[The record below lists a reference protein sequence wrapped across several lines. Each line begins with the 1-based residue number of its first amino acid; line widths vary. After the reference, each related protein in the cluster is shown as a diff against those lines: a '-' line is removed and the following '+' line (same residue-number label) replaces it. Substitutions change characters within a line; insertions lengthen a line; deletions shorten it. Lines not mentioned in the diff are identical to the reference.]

1 MKEDLVLPLTPRSC
15 NCQKRS
21 QLVKKL
27 NDSDHQSST
36 SPLMEGTPTIKSKKK
51 LLQIID
57 TTLLKCYLH
66 VSCRSM
72 PAPYP
77 QTLEIFQGTLWVTS
91 TTKSKVLDEGEL
103 VAFA

>member
-1 MKEDLVLPLTPRSC
+1 VGWRNPWPFAVKISFDVL
-15 NCQKRS
+15 QKRS

-66 VSCRSM
+66 VSFCLTWRPFIYHASSVG
-72 PAPYP
+72 
-77 QTLEIFQGTLWVTS
+77 ISG
-91 TTKSKVLDEGEL
+91 
-103 VAFA
+103 

>member
-1 MKEDLVLPLTPRSC
+1 MTKEEITLALTARFWPL
-15 NCQKRS
+15 QKRS

-66 VSCRSM
+66 VSALLPWTCEKCKRE
-72 PAPYP
+72 
-77 QTLEIFQGTLWVTS
+77 LIGVGT
-91 TTKSKVLDEGEL
+91 GGCH
-103 VAFA
+103 

>member
-1 MKEDLVLPLTPRSC
+1 MEVFETIPGGRSSDKGRLVLALVPHFWPL
-15 NCQKRS
+15 QKRS

-27 NDSDHQSST
+27 NDADHQSST

-66 VSCRSM
+66 VSSLSTWI
-72 PAPYP
+72 PTIP
-77 QTLEIFQGTLWVTS
+77 QS
-91 TTKSKVLDEGEL
+91 
-103 VAFA
+103 A

>member
-1 MKEDLVLPLTPRSC
+1 M
-15 NCQKRS
+15 
-21 QLVKKL
+21 KKL

-66 VSCRSM
+66 VSFLGCFSVSTHFVYCKFREN
-72 PAPYP
+72 
-77 QTLEIFQGTLWVTS
+77 TLEICLSVPFLFADKCSACGTVATS
-91 TTKSKVLDEGEL
+91 GKQSLPY
-103 VAFA
+103 

>member
-1 MKEDLVLPLTPRSC
+1 MKEDLALALTPSFC
-15 NCQKRS
+15 HFQKRS

-66 VSCRSM
+66 VSCHSTPALTLM
-72 PAPYP
+72 P
-77 QTLEIFQGTLWVTS
+77 
-91 TTKSKVLDEGEL
+91 
-103 VAFA
+103 

>member
-1 MKEDLVLPLTPRSC
+1 
-15 NCQKRS
+15 
-21 QLVKKL
+21 LVKKL

-66 VSCRSM
+66 VSGCSM
-72 PAPYP
+72 PAPYSDSRDVP
-77 QTLEIFQGTLWVTS
+77 GSSVG
-91 TTKSKVLDEGEL
+91 DEHY
-103 VAFA
+103 

>member
-1 MKEDLVLPLTPRSC
+1 MPHSRPR
-15 NCQKRS
+15 QKRS

-66 VSCRSM
+66 VSS
-72 PAPYP
+72 
-77 QTLEIFQGTLWVTS
+77 LS
-91 TTKSKVLDEGEL
+91 TWCP
-103 VAFA
+103 

>member
-1 MKEDLVLPLTPRSC
+1 MFAEVGWRNPWSFSVKISFDVL
-15 NCQKRS
+15 QKRS

-66 VSCRSM
+66 VSSCL
-72 PAPYP
+72 
-77 QTLEIFQGTLWVTS
+77 T
-91 TTKSKVLDEGEL
+91 
-103 VAFA
+103 

>member
-1 MKEDLVLPLTPRSC
+1 MKKRLNPALIPHFWPL
-15 NCQKRS
+15 QKRS

-66 VSCRSM
+66 VSCLH
-72 PAPYP
+72 
-77 QTLEIFQGTLWVTS
+77 TLFPLAWGHGKELYTLGDLPLIRMKSLMVGTI
-91 TTKSKVLDEGEL
+91 
-103 VAFA
+103 